1 VVGLSRSL
9 FVAGA
14 STVMVSLWQVPDR
27 PTADLMRG
35 FYQNWRQQGMDK
47 AQALRQ
53 AMRQVKQVSPDPVNW
68 AAFTLIGTAD

>member
-1 VVGLSRSL
+1 
-9 FVAGA
+9 
-14 STVMVSLWQVPDR
+14 
-27 PTADLMRG
+27 
-35 FYQNWRQQGMDK
+35 MDK